1 MYEGRLVADSE
12 GILGRGTIIRAY
24 GVCALVQWD
33 NMEEPMW
40 TRWTY
45 LDLI

>member
-1 MYEGRLVADSE
+1 MYEGRQVADSE
-12 GILGRGTIIRAY
+12 GILGRGTVLESDAFS
-24 GVCALVQWD
+24 ALVQWD
-33 NMEEPMW
+33 ALKEPMR